1 VKHSKFFAL
10 FVSLVFLSEFF
21 VLFGQEP
28 IDAPVEKVFIPA
40 GYDDNDGVEVMIHG
54 EFANGCYRLGKVD
67 VVNPENEG
75 DPYIVHVK
83 ANLYKPEE
91 GVFCIQ
97 ATIPYLKPVNL
108 GIMKQGIHELV
119 VNPGPKEV
127 RKTIVIGKRTTD
139 APDNADYAPVDRG
152 EIVKERLSPTGQSLV
167 LQGRY
172 PMMLKGCV
180 EITEVR
186 QNRDAEDLL
195 TVLPIM
201 TMYRDERCASI
212 ENQFKIKVHLEIP
225 FDVEGLLHVRKIDG
239 ASYNT
244 MIVPQN

>member
-1 VKHSKFFAL
+1 
-10 FVSLVFLSEFF
+10 
-21 VLFGQEP
+21 
-28 IDAPVEKVFIPA
+28 
-40 GYDDNDGVEVMIHG
+40 
-54 EFANGCYRLGKVD
+54 
-67 VVNPENEG
+67 
-75 DPYIVHVK
+75 
-83 ANLYKPEE
+83 
-91 GVFCIQ
+91 
-97 ATIPYLKPVNL
+97 
-108 GIMKQGIHELV
+108 
-119 VNPGPKEV
+119 
-127 RKTIVIGKRTTD
+127 
-139 APDNADYAPVDRG
+139 
-152 EIVKERLSPTGQSLV
+152 
-167 LQGRY
+167 
-172 PMMLKGCV
+172 MMLKGCV